1 MKKNKLCE
9 SCTSSLGYKLYLAQ
23 VTFLWWCLGPG
34 MLHKVTQRIISEIP
48 FIFKVFTNQKLSC
61 IREEEKF
68 FIAKNKFIA
77 RIGNKKNKN
86 FIFKLTS
93 HKITISKRFQTSLAL
108 NCSLTKVL
116 LQFTNINF
124 KTFSWNSLTVLQNIN
139 LDFREV
145 YPLTA
150 KSHEFS

>member
-1 MKKNKLCE
+1 MVVGAQECYIQSHNELFPKSLLFLKFPPIKNSPASEKKK
-9 SCTSSLGYKLYLAQ
+9 
-23 VTFLWWCLGPG
+23 
-34 MLHKVTQRIISEIP
+34 
-48 FIFKVFTNQKLSC
+48 
-61 IREEEKF
+61 KF
-68 FIAKNKFIA
+68 FTAKNKFIA
-77 RIGNKKNKN
+77 RIGNKTNKN

-93 HKITISKRFQTSLAL
+93 HKITISKPWKRFQTSLAL

-150 KSHEFS
+150 KSHEFSWVIET

>member
-1 MKKNKLCE
+1 MVVVGAQECYIQSHNELFPKSLLFLKFSPIKNSPASEKKKN
-9 SCTSSLGYKLYLAQ
+9 SSPRRKNSLRELETKRIKIS
-23 VTFLWWCLGPG
+23 FL
-34 MLHKVTQRIISEIP
+34 
-48 FIFKVFTNQKLSC
+48 
-61 IREEEKF
+61 
-68 FIAKNKFIA
+68 
-77 RIGNKKNKN
+77 
-86 FIFKLTS
+86 KLTS

-116 LQFTNINF
+116 LQFTDINF

>member
-1 MKKNKLCE
+1 
-9 SCTSSLGYKLYLAQ
+9 
-23 VTFLWWCLGPG
+23 
-34 MLHKVTQRIISEIP
+34 MLHTVTQRIISEIP

-68 FIAKNKFIA
+68 FTAKNKFIA

>member
-1 MKKNKLCE
+1 MVVGAQECYIQSHNELFPKSLLFLKFPPIKNSPASEKKK
-9 SCTSSLGYKLYLAQ
+9 
-23 VTFLWWCLGPG
+23 
-34 MLHKVTQRIISEIP
+34 
-48 FIFKVFTNQKLSC
+48 
-61 IREEEKF
+61 KF
-68 FIAKNKFIA
+68 FTAKNKFIA

-108 NCSLTKVL
+108 INCSLTKVL

-150 KSHEFS
+150 KSHEFSWVIET

>member
-1 MKKNKLCE
+1 
-9 SCTSSLGYKLYLAQ
+9 
-23 VTFLWWCLGPG
+23 
-34 MLHKVTQRIISEIP
+34 MLHTVTQRIISEIP
-48 FIFKVFTNQKLSC
+48 FIFKVSTNQKLSC

-68 FIAKNKFIA
+68 FTAKNKFIA

-150 KSHEFS
+150 KSHEFSWVIETLILPPVHNC